1 MSSTFATTLHSFC
14 EELSGTYP
22 ELDAAINRARA
33 ITADR
38 FWSAWKNNLD
48 ILLERDF
55 DALLTQRRGL
65 LVGAVQLTPALW
77 NDISGTTKN
86 AIWRYLRTLLLEAA
100 MEVSLEGV
108 APEVQQQVLN
118 ILTAERLDAGGKD
131 AEDAAAEMFQEALP
145 HLQPLMDRLKG
156 MMGSFMDL
164 SGIGDIPMPEI
175 PERLRKGRIAKL
187 AEEMAKQFDPA
198 EFGIDPALLKGENVE
213 EILKRLAEMYQR
225 DPTLLIAGAKK
236 MADKIRKQILGGS
249 LDRDALVAEAQEFV
263 NIFKEH
269 PLFKEALSKLQSI
282 TGEGG
287 LGGLFG
293 GDQNAGAPSARL
305 SAVQERLRKKLE
317 ARKAGKK

>member
-1 MSSTFATTLHSFC
+1 MSAFTTTLKAFC
-14 EELSGTYP
+14 DELRGTFPELSGVI
-22 ELDAAINRARA
+22 DRATTQ
-33 ITADR
+33 TAER
-38 FWSAWKNNLD
+38 YWSAWKSHLE

-55 DALLTQRRGL
+55 DALQAERRGL
-65 LVGAVQLTPALW
+65 LIGPVQITPALW
-77 NDISGTTKN
+77 AEISGPTKN

-100 MEVSLEGV
+100 MEVSLDSVSAEI
-108 APEVQQQVLN
+108 QQQVLN
-118 ILTAERLDAGGKD
+118 ILTSERLEAGGKE
-131 AEDAAAEMFQEALP
+131 AEEAANEMFQDALP
-145 HLQPLMDRLKG
+145 HLKPLMDRLKG
-156 MMGSFMDL
+156 MMGSFMDV

-198 EFGIDPALLKGENVE
+198 EFGIDPTLLKGDNVE

-263 NIFKEH
+263 QIFKEH
-269 PLFKEALSKLQSI
+269 PTFKELLAKFESF

-293 GDQNAGAPSARL
+293 EQNAGAPSARL